1 MFQIVLIPFRV
12 LKRFGTERLTQ
23 TAAALSFT
31 TLLGLVPMI
40 AVAAVI
46 LTYLPLSET
55 LSAAIQKFLLSNLL
69 PERAGSIIAK
79 YVSQFANKAGRL
91 TWVSVFF
98 LFVTAL
104 VQMLT
109 IEHAFNAI
117 WKVRESRALFRRI
130 VMHLFAL
137 LIGPAVFGGSLAATT
152 YLVSTSLGLVEEWRM
167 LTASVLRAL
176 SFLTVTGLFALL
188 YWKLPNKT
196 VGGAHAIF
204 GGACAALGFSLM
216 QWLFALY
223 IASVPGY
230 RLVYGAFAAV
240 PIFML
245 WLYLSWSVILMGALV
260 TAELGAT
267 GLPNKH

>member
-1 MFQIVLIPFRV
+1 MILLPFRV

-23 TAAALSFT
+23 TAAALSFA

-46 LTYLPLSET
+46 LTHLPLSET

-69 PERAGSIIAK
+69 PERAGNIIAK

-91 TWVSVFF
+91 TWASVFF
-98 LFVTAL
+98 LFFTAL
-104 VQMLT
+104 IQMLT

-117 WKVRESRALFRRI
+117 WKVRENRALFRRV

-152 YLVSTSLGLVEEWRM
+152 YLVSTSLGLLEEWRM
-167 LTASVLRAL
+167 LTAGVLRAL
-176 SFLTVTGLFALL
+176 SFLTVAGLFALL

-196 VGGAHAIF
+196 VGGAHAVI

-223 IASVPGY
+223 ISSVPGY
-230 RLVYGAFAAV
+230 RLIYGAFAVV

-245 WLYLSWSVILMGALV
+245 WLYLSWSVILLGALV
-260 TAELGAT
+260 TAELDAP
-267 GLPNKH
+267 GLPRQS